1 MAIIRE
7 VHTTIYSKSAADIIA
22 AALKYV
28 GTGLCYTGKSASRT
42 ACKAKIDKHPNGEM
56 LVTWNDNDIST
67 YRLVSYIR
75 DKNDINARKWLAW
88 QIKDTI
94 HKEFERECADDKHRL
109 WKRDNKQVSK
119 YLTEKAGHDITI
131 QEAYCIYDI
140 LMDRKNVDKRFP
152 KKLIED
158 FRGTENDPFKT
169 EMEVQRR
176 NEIKL
181 ITDEYQ
187 KKIDNANVNS
197 YYTDIRKQMDAE
209 IAEIRKRYEAESK
222 KLMAELTVE
231 RDNKLKELNEQ
242 FAALNAIQL
251 TPKQTQLRFSCQR
264 YLLPLTAFLYS
275 LQV

>member
-7 VHTTIYSKSAADIIA
+7 VHTTFYSKSASDIIT
-22 AALKYV
+22 AALTYS
-28 GTGLCYTGKSASRT
+28 GLGACYNGISTRRT
-42 ACKAKIDKHPNGEM
+42 AYAAKLSNHPNGEV
-56 LVTWNDNDIST
+56 LVTWNNNDISEW
-67 YRLVSYIR
+67 RLVSYVR
-75 DKNDINARKWLAW
+75 NKNDIEARKWIAW
-88 QIKDTI
+88 QIKDVI
-94 HKEFERECADDKHRL
+94 YKELEREYADDKHRM

-131 QEAYCIYDI
+131 QEAYCIYDT
-140 LMDRKNVDKRFP
+140 LMNRKNVNKRFP

-158 FRGTENDPFKT
+158 LHGTENDPFKT

-209 IAEIRKRYEAESK
+209 ISEIRKRYDAESK
-222 KLMAELTVE
+222 KLMTELTAE
-231 RDNKLKELNEQ
+231 RDAKLKELNDQ
-242 FAALNAIQL
+242 FNALAMI
-251 TPKQTQLRFSCQR
+251 
-264 YLLPLTAFLYS
+264 
-275 LQV
+275 